1 MEAQKRVITE
11 VIVKESA
18 TSKVSPYV
26 IPGLISEAKSRKE
39 ATGSVGKIL
48 YKFIKN
54 TLILF

>member
-11 VIVKESA
+11 VIVKETA
-18 TSKVSPYV
+18 NAKVSPYV
-26 IPGLISEAKSRKE
+26 IPGLINEAKTRTESS
-39 ATGSVGKIL
+39 GSIGKIL